1 MKKKTG
7 KMILLTGVLCILS
20 LAVCACGKTEEASG
34 TQEPQ
39 VAQGEGIPEDDTED
53 DVSAPKPEAD
63 AEGTDAGNEPESPEA
78 SPEPQSGESS
88 SQGTDSTQ
96 KEQLEEQPEQQPEA
110 QSQSTSA
117 ASAEWV
123 DSTPNLEGDIK
134 ELKDGQLTVVEA
146 ITEKSDNGGDIIVA
160 PGSGDD
166 SEFNKIAV
174 TYDENTLFAI
184 QTIYDGG
191 ARFEM
196 SEATA
201 ADLASGQ
208 FIQVWGSPS
217 GSGLKA
223 TQICIVK
230 VA

>member
-7 KMILLTGVLCILS
+7 KMLLLTEVLCILS
-20 LAVCACGKTEEASG
+20 LAVCACGKKEEASD
-34 TQEPQ
+34 TPEPQ
-39 VAQGEGIPEDDTED
+39 VVQGEPIPEDDTED
-53 DVSAPKPEAD
+53 DASAPEPEAD
-63 AEGTDAGNEPESPEA
+63 AEGTDTGNEPESPEA

-96 KEQLEEQPEQQPEA
+96 KEQPEA
-110 QSQSTSA
+110 QSQSTSGT
-117 ASAEWV
+117 SAEWV

-146 ITEKSDNGGDIIVA
+146 ITEKSDNGGDIIVS
-160 PGSGDD
+160 PSSSGDD
-166 SEFNKIAV
+166 SEFNKIEV

-191 ARFEM
+191 ARSEM
-196 SEATA
+196 SAATA
-201 ADLASGQ
+201 SDLASGQ
-208 FIQVWGSPS
+208 FIQVWGSSS

>member
-20 LAVCACGKTEEASG
+20 LAVCACGKTEEASD

-39 VAQGEGIPEDDTED
+39 VVQGEPVPEDDTED
-53 DVSAPKPEAD
+53 DASAPEPEAD
-63 AEGTDAGNEPESPEA
+63 AEGTDTGNEPESPEA

-96 KEQLEEQPEQQPEA
+96 KEQPEA
-110 QSQSTSA
+110 QSQSTSGT
-117 ASAEWV
+117 SAEWV

-146 ITEKSDNGGDIIVA
+146 ITAKSDNGGDIIVV
-160 PGSGDD
+160 PGSEDD

-191 ARFEM
+191 ARSEM

-208 FIQVWGSPS
+208 FIRVWGSSS

>member
-20 LAVCACGKTEEASG
+20 LAVCACGKTEEASD

-39 VAQGEGIPEDDTED
+39 VVQGEPIPEDDTED
-53 DVSAPKPEAD
+53 DVSAPEAD
-63 AEGTDAGNEPESPEA
+63 AEGTDTGNEPE

-96 KEQLEEQPEQQPEA
+96 KEQPEA
-110 QSQSTSA
+110 QSQSTSGT
-117 ASAEWV
+117 SAEWV

-146 ITEKSDNGGDIIVA
+146 ITEKSDNGGDIVVS

-166 SEFNKIAV
+166 SEYNKIAV

-184 QTIYDGG
+184 KTIYDGG

-196 SEATA
+196 SAATA

-208 FIQVWGSPS
+208 FIQVWGSSS

>member
-20 LAVCACGKTEEASG
+20 LAVCACGKTEEASD

-39 VAQGEGIPEDDTED
+39 VVQGEPIPEDDTED
-53 DVSAPKPEAD
+53 DASAPEPEAD
-63 AEGTDAGNEPESPEA
+63 AEGTDTGNEPESPEA

-96 KEQLEEQPEQQPEA
+96 KEQPEA
-110 QSQSTSA
+110 QSQSTSGT
-117 ASAEWV
+117 SAEWV

-146 ITEKSDNGGDIIVA
+146 ITEKSDNGGDIVVS

-184 QTIYDGG
+184 KTIYDGG
-191 ARFEM
+191 ARSEM

-208 FIQVWGSPS
+208 FIRVWGSSS

>member
-7 KMILLTGVLCILS
+7 KMILLAGVLCILS
-20 LAVCACGKTEEASG
+20 LAVCACGKTEEASD

-39 VAQGEGIPEDDTED
+39 VVQGEPIPEDDTED
-53 DVSAPKPEAD
+53 DASAPEPEAD
-63 AEGTDAGNEPESPEA
+63 AEGTDTGNEPESPES
-78 SPEPQSGESS
+78 SPEPQSGESG

-96 KEQLEEQPEQQPEA
+96 KEQPEA
-110 QSQSTSA
+110 QSQSKSGI
-117 ASAEWV
+117 SAEWV

-146 ITEKSDNGGDIIVA
+146 ITEKSDNGGDIVVS

-191 ARFEM
+191 ARSEM
-196 SEATA
+196 SAATA

-208 FIQVWGSPS
+208 FIQVWGSSS

>member
-20 LAVCACGKTEEASG
+20 LAVCACGKTEEASD

-39 VAQGEGIPEDDTED
+39 VVQGEPIPEDDTED
-53 DVSAPKPEAD
+53 DVSAPEPEAD
-63 AEGTDAGNEPESPEA
+63 AEGTDTGNEPESPEA

-96 KEQLEEQPEQQPEA
+96 KEQPEA
-110 QSQSTSA
+110 QSQSTSGT
-117 ASAEWV
+117 SAEWV

-146 ITEKSDNGGDIIVA
+146 ITAKSDNGGDIIVV

-191 ARFEM
+191 ARSEM

-208 FIQVWGSPS
+208 FIRVWGSPS

>member
-1 MKKKTG
+1 MKRKTG

-20 LAVCACGKTEEASG
+20 LAVCACGKKEEASD
-34 TQEPQ
+34 TPEPQ
-39 VAQGEGIPEDDTED
+39 VVQGEPIPEDDTED
-53 DVSAPKPEAD
+53 DASAPEPEAD
-63 AEGTDAGNEPESPEA
+63 AEGTDTGNEPESPEA

-96 KEQLEEQPEQQPEA
+96 KEQPEA
-110 QSQSTSA
+110 QSQSTSGT
-117 ASAEWV
+117 SAEWV

-146 ITEKSDNGGDIIVA
+146 ITAKSDNGGDIIVV
-160 PGSGDD
+160 PGSEDD

-191 ARFEM
+191 ARSEM

-208 FIQVWGSPS
+208 FIRVWGSPS
-217 GSGLKA
+217 DSRLKA

>member
-1 MKKKTG
+1 MKRKTG

-20 LAVCACGKTEEASG
+20 LAVCACGKTEEASD
-34 TQEPQ
+34 TPEPQ
-39 VAQGEGIPEDDTED
+39 VVQGEPIPEDDTED
-53 DVSAPKPEAD
+53 DASAPEPEAD
-63 AEGTDAGNEPESPEA
+63 AEGTDTGNEPESPEA

-96 KEQLEEQPEQQPEA
+96 KEQPEA
-110 QSQSTSA
+110 QSQSTSGT
-117 ASAEWV
+117 SAEWV
-123 DSTPNLEGDIK
+123 DSTPSLEGDIK

-146 ITEKSDNGGDIIVA
+146 LTEKSDNGGDIIVV
-160 PGSGDD
+160 PGSEDD
-166 SEFNKIAV
+166 SEFNKISV

-191 ARFEM
+191 ARSEM
-196 SEATA
+196 SAATA

-208 FIQVWGSPS
+208 FIQVWGSSS

>member
-1 MKKKTG
+1 MKRKTR
-7 KMILLTGVLCILS
+7 KIILLTGVLCILS
-20 LAVCACGKTEEASG
+20 LAVCACGKKEEASD

-39 VAQGEGIPEDDTED
+39 VVQGEPIPEDDTED
-53 DVSAPKPEAD
+53 DASAPEPEAD
-63 AEGTDAGNEPESPEA
+63 AEGTDTGNEPESPEA
-78 SPEPQSGESS
+78 SPEPQSGENS

-96 KEQLEEQPEQQPEA
+96 KEQPEA
-110 QSQSTSA
+110 QSQSTSGT
-117 ASAEWV
+117 SAEWV

-146 ITEKSDNGGDIIVA
+146 ITEKSDNGGDIVVS

-208 FIQVWGSPS
+208 FIQVWGSSS

>member
-1 MKKKTG
+1 MKRKTG

-20 LAVCACGKTEEASG
+20 LAVCACGKKEEASD
-34 TQEPQ
+34 TPEPQ
-39 VAQGEGIPEDDTED
+39 VVQGEPIPEDDTED
-53 DVSAPKPEAD
+53 DVSAPEPEAD
-63 AEGTDAGNEPESPEA
+63 AEGTDTGNEPESPEA

-96 KEQLEEQPEQQPEA
+96 KEQPEA
-110 QSQSTSA
+110 QSQSTSGT
-117 ASAEWV
+117 SAEWV

-146 ITEKSDNGGDIIVA
+146 ITEKSDNGGDIIVV

-191 ARFEM
+191 DRSEM

-208 FIQVWGSPS
+208 FIQVWGSSS

>member
-7 KMILLTGVLCILS
+7 KTILLTGVLCILS
-20 LAVCACGKTEEASG
+20 LAVCACGKTEEASD

-39 VAQGEGIPEDDTED
+39 LVQGEPIPEDDTED
-53 DVSAPKPEAD
+53 NVSAPEPEAD
-63 AEGTDAGNEPESPEA
+63 AEGTDTGNEPESPEA
-78 SPEPQSGESS
+78 LPEPQSGESS
-88 SQGTDSTQ
+88 SQGTDSAQ
-96 KEQLEEQPEQQPEA
+96 KEQPEA
-110 QSQSTSA
+110 QSQSTSGT
-117 ASAEWV
+117 STEWV

-146 ITEKSDNGGDIIVA
+146 ITEKSDNGGDIIVS
-160 PGSGDD
+160 PSSSGDD
-166 SEFNKIAV
+166 SEFNKIEV

-191 ARFEM
+191 ARSEM
-196 SEATA
+196 STATA

-208 FIQVWGSPS
+208 FIKVWGSSS

-223 TQICIVK
+223 TQICIVE

>member
-7 KMILLTGVLCILS
+7 KMILLAGVLCILS
-20 LAVCACGKTEEASG
+20 LAVCACGKTEEASD

-39 VAQGEGIPEDDTED
+39 VVQGEPIPEDDTED
-53 DVSAPKPEAD
+53 DASAPEPEAD
-63 AEGTDAGNEPESPEA
+63 AEGTDIGNEPESPES
-78 SPEPQSGESS
+78 SPEPQSGESG

-96 KEQLEEQPEQQPEA
+96 KEQPEA
-110 QSQSTSA
+110 QSQSTSGT
-117 ASAEWV
+117 SAEWV
-123 DSTPNLEGDIK
+123 DSTPSLEGDIK

-146 ITEKSDNGGDIIVA
+146 ITEKSDNGGDIVVS

-184 QTIYDGG
+184 KTIYDGG
-191 ARFEM
+191 ARSEM
-196 SEATA
+196 SAATA
-201 ADLASGQ
+201 SDLASGQ
-208 FIQVWGSPS
+208 FIQVWGSSS

-223 TQICIVK
+223 AQICIVK

>member
-20 LAVCACGKTEEASG
+20 LAVCACGKTEEASD

-39 VAQGEGIPEDDTED
+39 VVQGEPIPEDDTED
-53 DVSAPKPEAD
+53 DASAPEPEAD
-63 AEGTDAGNEPESPEA
+63 AEGTDTGNEPESPEA

-96 KEQLEEQPEQQPEA
+96 KEQPEA
-110 QSQSTSA
+110 QSQSTSGT
-117 ASAEWV
+117 SAEWV

-146 ITEKSDNGGDIIVA
+146 ITEKSDNGGDIIVS

-191 ARFEM
+191 ARSEM

-208 FIQVWGSPS
+208 FIRVWGSPS

>member
-1 MKKKTG
+1 MKKKTR
-7 KMILLTGVLCILS
+7 KIILLTGVLCILS
-20 LAVCACGKTEEASG
+20 LAVCACGKKEEASD
-34 TQEPQ
+34 TPEPQ
-39 VAQGEGIPEDDTED
+39 VVQGEPIPEDDTED
-53 DVSAPKPEAD
+53 DASAPEPEAD
-63 AEGTDAGNEPESPEA
+63 AEGTDTGNEPESPEA

-96 KEQLEEQPEQQPEA
+96 KEQPEA
-110 QSQSTSA
+110 QSQSTSGT
-117 ASAEWV
+117 SAEWV

-146 ITEKSDNGGDIIVA
+146 ITEKSDNGGDIVVS

-166 SEFNKIAV
+166 SEYNKIAV

-191 ARFEM
+191 ARSEM
-196 SEATA
+196 SAATA

-208 FIQVWGSPS
+208 FIQVWGSSS

>member
-1 MKKKTG
+1 MKRKTG
-7 KMILLTGVLCILS
+7 KIILLTGVLCILS
-20 LAVCACGKTEEASG
+20 LAVCACGKTEEASD

-39 VAQGEGIPEDDTED
+39 VVQGEPIPEDDTED
-53 DVSAPKPEAD
+53 NVSAPEPEAD
-63 AEGTDAGNEPESPEA
+63 AEGTDTGNEPESPEA

-96 KEQLEEQPEQQPEA
+96 KEQPEA
-110 QSQSTSA
+110 QSQSTSGT
-117 ASAEWV
+117 SAEWV

-146 ITEKSDNGGDIIVA
+146 ITEKSDNGGDIVVS

-166 SEFNKIAV
+166 SEYNKIAV

-184 QTIYDGG
+184 KTIYDGG

-196 SEATA
+196 SAATA

-208 FIQVWGSPS
+208 FIQVWGSSS

>member
-1 MKKKTG
+1 MKRKTG

-20 LAVCACGKTEEASG
+20 LAVCACGKTEEASD
-34 TQEPQ
+34 TPEPQ
-39 VAQGEGIPEDDTED
+39 VVQGEPVPEDDTED
-53 DVSAPKPEAD
+53 DASAPEPEAD
-63 AEGTDAGNEPESPEA
+63 AEGTDTGNEPESPEA

-96 KEQLEEQPEQQPEA
+96 KEQPEA
-110 QSQSTSA
+110 QSQSTSGT
-117 ASAEWV
+117 SAEWV

-146 ITEKSDNGGDIIVA
+146 ITAKSDNGGDIIVV
-160 PGSGDD
+160 PGSEDD

-184 QTIYDGG
+184 ETIYDGG
-191 ARFEM
+191 ARSEM
-196 SEATA
+196 SAATA

-208 FIQVWGSPS
+208 FIQVWGSSS
-217 GSGLKA
+217 GSRLKA

>member
-20 LAVCACGKTEEASG
+20 LAVCACGKTEEASD

-39 VAQGEGIPEDDTED
+39 VVQGEPIPEDDTED
-53 DVSAPKPEAD
+53 DVSAPEPEAD
-63 AEGTDAGNEPESPEA
+63 AEGTDTGNEPESPEA

-96 KEQLEEQPEQQPEA
+96 KEQPEA
-110 QSQSTSA
+110 QSQSTSGT
-117 ASAEWV
+117 SAEWV

-146 ITEKSDNGGDIIVA
+146 ITAKSDNGGDIMVG

-166 SEFNKIAV
+166 SEFNKISV

-191 ARFEM
+191 ARSEM

-208 FIQVWGSPS
+208 FIRVWGSSS

>member
-20 LAVCACGKTEEASG
+20 LAVCACGKKEEASD
-34 TQEPQ
+34 TPEPQ
-39 VAQGEGIPEDDTED
+39 VVQGEPIPEDDTED
-53 DVSAPKPEAD
+53 DASAPEPEAD
-63 AEGTDAGNEPESPEA
+63 AEGTDTGNEPESPEA

-96 KEQLEEQPEQQPEA
+96 KEQPEA
-110 QSQSTSA
+110 QSQSTSGT
-117 ASAEWV
+117 SAEWV

-146 ITEKSDNGGDIIVA
+146 ITEKSDNGGDIIVV

-191 ARFEM
+191 ARSEM

-208 FIQVWGSPS
+208 FIRVWGSSS

>member
-20 LAVCACGKTEEASG
+20 LAVCACGKTEEASD

-39 VAQGEGIPEDDTED
+39 VVQGEPIPEDDTED
-53 DVSAPKPEAD
+53 DASAPEPEAD
-63 AEGTDAGNEPESPEA
+63 AEGTDTGNEPESPEA

-96 KEQLEEQPEQQPEA
+96 KEQPEA
-110 QSQSTSA
+110 QSQSTSGT
-117 ASAEWV
+117 SAEWV

-146 ITEKSDNGGDIIVA
+146 ITEKSDNGGDIIVS

-191 ARFEM
+191 ARSEM

-208 FIQVWGSPS
+208 FIRVWGSSS

>member
-1 MKKKTG
+1 MKRKTG

-20 LAVCACGKTEEASG
+20 LAVCACGKTEEASD

-39 VAQGEGIPEDDTED
+39 VVQGEPIPEDDTED
-53 DVSAPKPEAD
+53 DASAPEPAAD
-63 AEGTDAGNEPESPEA
+63 AEGTDTGNEPESPEA

-96 KEQLEEQPEQQPEA
+96 KEQPEA
-110 QSQSTSA
+110 QSQSTSGT
-117 ASAEWV
+117 SAEWV

-146 ITEKSDNGGDIIVA
+146 ITEKSDNGGDIIVV

-191 ARFEM
+191 ARSEM
-196 SEATA
+196 SAATA

-208 FIQVWGSPS
+208 FIQVWGSSS

>member
-1 MKKKTG
+1 MKRKTG

-20 LAVCACGKTEEASG
+20 LAVCACGKTEEASD

-39 VAQGEGIPEDDTED
+39 VVQGEPIPEDDTED
-53 DVSAPKPEAD
+53 DVSAPEPEAD
-63 AEGTDAGNEPESPEA
+63 AEGTDTGNEPESPEA

-96 KEQLEEQPEQQPEA
+96 KEQPEA
-110 QSQSTSA
+110 QSQSTSGT
-117 ASAEWV
+117 SAEWV

-146 ITEKSDNGGDIIVA
+146 ITEKSDNGGDIVVS

-166 SEFNKIAV
+166 SEYNKIAV

-184 QTIYDGG
+184 KTIYDGG

-196 SEATA
+196 SAATA

-208 FIQVWGSPS
+208 FIQVWGSSS

>member
-1 MKKKTG
+1 MKKKTR
-7 KMILLTGVLCILS
+7 KIILLTGVLCILS
-20 LAVCACGKTEEASG
+20 LAVCACGKKEEASD

-39 VAQGEGIPEDDTED
+39 VVQGEPIPEDDTED
-53 DVSAPKPEAD
+53 DVSAPEPEAD
-63 AEGTDAGNEPESPEA
+63 AEGTDTGNEPESPEA

-96 KEQLEEQPEQQPEA
+96 KEQPEA
-110 QSQSTSA
+110 QSQSTSGT
-117 ASAEWV
+117 SAEWV

-146 ITEKSDNGGDIIVA
+146 ITEKSDNGGDIVVS

-166 SEFNKIAV
+166 SEYNKIAV

-184 QTIYDGG
+184 KTIYDGG

-196 SEATA
+196 SAATA

-208 FIQVWGSPS
+208 FIQVWGSSS

>member
-1 MKKKTG
+1 MKRKTG

-20 LAVCACGKTEEASG
+20 LAVCACGKTEEASD

-39 VAQGEGIPEDDTED
+39 VVQGEPIPEDDTED
-53 DVSAPKPEAD
+53 DASAPEPEAD
-63 AEGTDAGNEPESPEA
+63 AEGTDTGNEPESPES
-78 SPEPQSGESS
+78 SPEPQSGESG

-96 KEQLEEQPEQQPEA
+96 KEQPEA
-110 QSQSTSA
+110 QSQSTSGT
-117 ASAEWV
+117 SAEWV

-146 ITEKSDNGGDIIVA
+146 ITEKSDNGGDIIVV
-160 PGSGDD
+160 PGSEDD
-166 SEFNKIAV
+166 SEFNKISV

-191 ARFEM
+191 ARSEM

-208 FIQVWGSPS
+208 FIRVWGSPS
-217 GSGLKA
+217 DSRLKA

>member
-20 LAVCACGKTEEASG
+20 LAVCACGKKEEASD

-39 VAQGEGIPEDDTED
+39 VVQGEPSPEDDTEND
-53 DVSAPKPEAD
+53 ASAPEPEAD
-63 AEGTDAGNEPESPEA
+63 AEGTDTGNEPESPEA

-88 SQGTDSTQ
+88 SHGTDSTQ
-96 KEQLEEQPEQQPEA
+96 KEQPEA
-110 QSQSTSA
+110 QSQSTSGT
-117 ASAEWV
+117 SAEWV

-146 ITEKSDNGGDIIVA
+146 ITEKSDNGGDIVVS

-166 SEFNKIAV
+166 SEYNKIAV

-184 QTIYDGG
+184 KTIYDGG

-196 SEATA
+196 SAATA

-208 FIQVWGSPS
+208 FIQVWGSSS

>member
-7 KMILLTGVLCILS
+7 KMLLLTGVLCILS
-20 LAVCACGKTEEASG
+20 LAVCACGKTEEASD

-39 VAQGEGIPEDDTED
+39 VVQGEPILEDDTKD
-53 DVSAPKPEAD
+53 DVSAPEPD
-63 AEGTDAGNEPESPEA
+63 AEGTDTGKEPESPEA

-96 KEQLEEQPEQQPEA
+96 KEQPEA
-110 QSQSTSA
+110 QSQSTSGT
-117 ASAEWV
+117 SAEWV

-146 ITEKSDNGGDIIVA
+146 ITAKSDNGGDIIVV
-160 PGSGDD
+160 PGSEDD

-191 ARFEM
+191 ARSEM

-208 FIQVWGSPS
+208 FIRVWGSPS

>member
-1 MKKKTG
+1 MKRKTG

-20 LAVCACGKTEEASG
+20 LAVCACGKTEEASD

-39 VAQGEGIPEDDTED
+39 VVQGEPIPEDDTED
-53 DVSAPKPEAD
+53 DVSAPEPEAD
-63 AEGTDAGNEPESPEA
+63 AEGTDTGNEPESPEA

-96 KEQLEEQPEQQPEA
+96 KEQPEA
-110 QSQSTSA
+110 QSQSTSGT
-117 ASAEWV
+117 SAEWV

-146 ITEKSDNGGDIIVA
+146 ITEKSDNGGDIVVS

-166 SEFNKIAV
+166 SEYNKIAV

-191 ARFEM
+191 AGSEM
-196 SEATA
+196 SAATA

-208 FIQVWGSPS
+208 FIQVWGSSS

>member
-20 LAVCACGKTEEASG
+20 LAVCACGKREEASD
-34 TQEPQ
+34 TPEPQ
-39 VAQGEGIPEDDTED
+39 VVQGEPIPEDDTED
-53 DVSAPKPEAD
+53 DASAPEPEAD
-63 AEGTDAGNEPESPEA
+63 AEGTDTGNEPESPEA

-96 KEQLEEQPEQQPEA
+96 KEQPEA
-110 QSQSTSA
+110 QSQSTSGI
-117 ASAEWV
+117 SAEWV
-123 DSTPNLEGDIK
+123 DSTPSLEGDIK

-146 ITEKSDNGGDIIVA
+146 ITAKSDNGGDIMVV

-166 SEFNKIAV
+166 SEFNKISV

-191 ARFEM
+191 AGSEM

-208 FIQVWGSPS
+208 FIRVWGSPS

>member
-20 LAVCACGKTEEASG
+20 LAVCACGKTEEASD

-39 VAQGEGIPEDDTED
+39 VVQGEPIPEDDTED
-53 DVSAPKPEAD
+53 DVSAPEPEAD

-96 KEQLEEQPEQQPEA
+96 KEQPEA
-110 QSQSTSA
+110 QSQSTSGT
-117 ASAEWV
+117 SAEWV

-146 ITEKSDNGGDIIVA
+146 ITEKSDNGGDIIVV

-191 ARFEM
+191 ARSEM

-208 FIQVWGSPS
+208 FIQVWGSSS

>member
-1 MKKKTG
+1 MKRKTG
-7 KMILLTGVLCILS
+7 KIILLTGVLCILS
-20 LAVCACGKTEEASG
+20 LAVCACGKKEEASD
-34 TQEPQ
+34 TPEPQ
-39 VAQGEGIPEDDTED
+39 VVQGEPIPEDDTED
-53 DVSAPKPEAD
+53 DASAPEPEAD
-63 AEGTDAGNEPESPEA
+63 AEGTDTGNEPESPEA
-78 SPEPQSGESS
+78 SPEQQSGESS

-96 KEQLEEQPEQQPEA
+96 KEQPEA
-110 QSQSTSA
+110 QSQSTSGT
-117 ASAEWV
+117 SAEWV
-123 DSTPNLEGDIK
+123 DSNPNLEGDIK

-146 ITEKSDNGGDIIVA
+146 ITEKSDNGGDIVVS

-184 QTIYDGG
+184 KTIYDGG
-191 ARFEM
+191 ARSEM
-196 SEATA
+196 SAATA

-208 FIQVWGSPS
+208 FIKVWGSSS

>member
-1 MKKKTG
+1 MKKKAG
-7 KMILLTGVLCILS
+7 KTILLTGVLCILS
-20 LAVCACGKTEEASG
+20 LAVCACGKTEEASD

-39 VAQGEGIPEDDTED
+39 VVQGEPIPEDDTED
-53 DVSAPKPEAD
+53 NVSAPEPEAD
-63 AEGTDAGNEPESPEA
+63 AEGTDTGNEPESPEA
-78 SPEPQSGESS
+78 LPEPQSGESS
-88 SQGTDSTQ
+88 SQGTDSAQ
-96 KEQLEEQPEQQPEA
+96 KEQPEA
-110 QSQSTSA
+110 QSQSTSGT
-117 ASAEWV
+117 STEWV

-146 ITEKSDNGGDIIVA
+146 ITEKSDNGGDIVVS

-166 SEFNKIAV
+166 SEYNKIAV

-191 ARFEM
+191 ARSEM
-196 SEATA
+196 STATA

-208 FIQVWGSPS
+208 FIKVWGSSS

-223 TQICIVK
+223 TQICIVE

>member
-1 MKKKTG
+1 MKRKTG

-20 LAVCACGKTEEASG
+20 LAVCACGKTEEASD
-34 TQEPQ
+34 TPEPQ
-39 VAQGEGIPEDDTED
+39 VVQGEPIPEDDTED
-53 DVSAPKPEAD
+53 DASAPEPEAD
-63 AEGTDAGNEPESPEA
+63 AEGTDTGNEPESPEA

-96 KEQLEEQPEQQPEA
+96 KEQPEA
-110 QSQSTSA
+110 QSQSTSGT
-117 ASAEWV
+117 SAEWV

-146 ITEKSDNGGDIIVA
+146 ITEKSANGGEIVVTS
-160 PGSGDD
+160 GSGDD

-191 ARFEM
+191 ARSEM

-208 FIQVWGSPS
+208 FIRVWGSSS

>member
-1 MKKKTG
+1 MKKKTE
-7 KMILLTGVLCILS
+7 KMILLTGVLCILG
-20 LAVCACGKTEEASG
+20 LAVCACGKTEEASVL
-34 TQEPQ
+34 QEPQ
-39 VAQGEGIPEDDTED
+39 VVQGEPIPEDDTED
-53 DVSAPKPEAD
+53 DVSAPEPAAD
-63 AEGTDAGNEPESPEA
+63 AEGTDAENEPESPEA

-96 KEQLEEQPEQQPEA
+96 KEQPEA
-110 QSQSTSA
+110 QSQSTSGT
-117 ASAEWV
+117 SAEWV

-146 ITEKSDNGGDIIVA
+146 ITEKSDNGGDIVVS

-166 SEFNKIAV
+166 SEYNKIAV

-184 QTIYDGG
+184 KTIYDGG

-196 SEATA
+196 SAATA

-208 FIQVWGSPS
+208 FIQVWGSSS

>member
-7 KMILLTGVLCILS
+7 KTILLTGVLCILS
-20 LAVCACGKTEEASG
+20 LAVCACGKTEEASD
-34 TQEPQ
+34 TPEPQ
-39 VAQGEGIPEDDTED
+39 VVQGEPIPEDDTED
-53 DVSAPKPEAD
+53 DVSAPEPEAD
-63 AEGTDAGNEPESPEA
+63 AEGTDTGNEPESPEA

-96 KEQLEEQPEQQPEA
+96 KEQPEA
-110 QSQSTSA
+110 QSQSTSGT
-117 ASAEWV
+117 SAEWV

-146 ITEKSDNGGDIIVA
+146 ITEKSDNGGDIIVV

-166 SEFNKIAV
+166 SEFNKISV

-191 ARFEM
+191 ARSEM
-196 SEATA
+196 SAATA

-208 FIQVWGSPS
+208 FIQVWGSSS